1 MLSPSE
7 THARPALAYSYAV
20 AGRRVC
26 VEVDET
32 WAAELFDRH
41 FSAWHFKRVRGAAAP
56 SATIRVFDAQPP
68 PTPCGLDSFDLA
80 PGGRCHTDGVKYY
93 LAYGGSLV
101 IVGGGCAAAVEVFV
115 GRDASSRSEAAL

>member
-41 FSAWHFKRVRGAAAP
+41 FSAWHFQRARDAAAP
-56 SATIRVFDAQPP
+56 SATIRVFDSSPP
-68 PTPCGLDSFDLA
+68 PLPFGLESFELTSA
-80 PGGRCHTDGVKYY
+80 GRCHPDGVKYD
-93 LAYGGSLV
+93 LAYGGAL
-101 IVGGGCAAAVEVFV
+101 AVVR
-115 GRDASSRSEAAL
+115 G